1 MKLKLRVVTPIR
13 TVIDS
18 EADEVEMPGELG
30 YLGILPGHTPLITVL
45 KTGVLSFM
53 NSGAERALVITAGFA
68 EVSNDVVT
76 VLADSADQPSE
87 VDVAAAE
94 RERAQA
100 EEELKTAS
108 RETLE
113 QIRSKLELAEAR
125 LDAGGTGRS
134 SASTLLARRSC
145 FHPAIT
151 PGWRT

>member
-1 MKLKLRVVTPIR
+1 MKLKLKVVTPTR
-13 TVIDS
+13 TVVDS
-18 EADEVEMPGELG
+18 EADSVELPGELG

-45 KTGVLSFM
+45 KTGVLSFK
-53 NSGAERALVITAGFA
+53 NGGPERALAITAGFA
-68 EVSNDVVT
+68 EVSNDAVT
-76 VLADSADQPSE
+76 VLADSADEPSE

-125 LDAGGTGRS
+125 LAVAKRN
-134 SASTLLARRSC
+134 
-145 FHPAIT
+145 
-151 PGWRT
+151 

>member
-1 MKLKLRVVTPIR
+1 MKLKLKVVTPTR
-13 TVIDS
+13 TVVDS

-45 KTGVLSFM
+45 KTGVLSFT
-53 NSGAERALVITAGFA
+53 NGGAERALAITAGFA

-76 VLADSADQPSE
+76 VLADSADEPSE

-113 QIRSKLELAEAR
+113 GIRSKLELAEAR
-125 LDAGGTGRS
+125 LAVAKRQ
-134 SASTLLARRSC
+134 
-145 FHPAIT
+145 
-151 PGWRT
+151 